1 MPPCPF
7 VAYYRVSTMAQ
18 GRSGL
23 GLEAQQDAVRRYL
36 DGAGGT
42 LVAAYTETESG
53 KRSDR
58 PQLAAALERCRREKA
73 TLVIAKLDRLAR
85 NTRFLLGILESRV
98 DTVFCDLPH
107 IPDGA
112 AGKFMLTQFAAI
124 AELEAG
130 LISERTKAAL
140 QAAKAR
146 GQSLGN
152 PRLDEINNQRRAA
165 ADAFAREMAP
175 IVAALRAEGFSTLEA
190 LTGELNRRSVPTAGG
205 GRWHLPTVHR
215 LVRRLAR
222 LEEANARTTTL
233 PA

>member
-1 MPPCPF
+1 MHPQPF
-7 VAYYRVSTMAQ
+7 VAYYRVSTVGQ

-23 GLEAQQDAVRRYL
+23 GLDAQQEAVTRYL
-36 DGAGGT
+36 DQAQGR
-42 LVAAYTETESG
+42 LVESYTETESG

-58 PQLAAALERCRREKA
+58 PQLAAALDRCRREKA

-85 NTRFLLGILESRV
+85 NTRFLLGIIESRV
-98 DTVFCDLPH
+98 NTVFCDMPQ

-140 QAAKAR
+140 KAARAR
-146 GQSLGN
+146 GQQLGN
-152 PRLDEINNQRRAA
+152 PRLGELNDRHRTR

-175 IVAALRAEGFSTLEA
+175 VVAALRAEGFATLEA
-190 LTGELNRRSVPTAGG
+190 LCGELNRRRVPTSRG

-215 LVRRLAR
+215 LVKRLDR
-222 LEEANARTTTL
+222 LEEASTWPTTPL
-233 PA
+233 P